1 MYDLAFLQNWYLVIL
16 GDYPLYFPGRFSMF
30 SESQYEVET
39 CNDRVYYTRPEY
51 IVCTS
56 KQLNT
61 ADWDLQKIKFHRQ
74 RFYLTTL
81 GRGYVQHSQYY
92 S

>member
-16 GDYPLYFPGRFSMF
+16 DDYPLSFPGRFSMF

-39 CNDRVYYTRPEY
+39 CNDKVYYTRPEY
-51 IVCTS
+51 TVCTS

-61 ADWDLQKIKFHRQ
+61 ADWDLQKIKFHCQ
-74 RFYLTTL
+74 RLYLTTL
-81 GRGYVQHSQYY
+81 GRGYGHHSQYY